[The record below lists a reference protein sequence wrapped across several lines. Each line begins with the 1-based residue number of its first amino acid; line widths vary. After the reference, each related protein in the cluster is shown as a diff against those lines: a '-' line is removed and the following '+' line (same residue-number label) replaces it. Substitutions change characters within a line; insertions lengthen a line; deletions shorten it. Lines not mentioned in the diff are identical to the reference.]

1 MRVETQLSVFLENRV
16 GVLADVAADLAR
28 HGISIRALTV
38 ANLVDHAIVRL
49 VVSEPQKA
57 LHLLGDRGVLVV
69 SSPVLAVDMPD
80 EAGALAGMARRLGR
94 AGVNIEYAYGS
105 SPVGGGRAAV
115 YVHVSDLRK
124 ARAALARNRPGSR
137 RRSGRRAR

>member
-1 MRVETQLSVFLENRV
+1 MRVETQLSVFLENKA

-28 HGISIRALTV
+28 HGIGIRALTI
-38 ANLVDHAIVRL
+38 ANLADHAVVRL

-57 LHLLGDRGVLVV
+57 LHLLGDRGVLVLT
-69 SSPVLAVDMPD
+69 SPVLAVDVLD
-80 EAGALAGMARRLGR
+80 EAGALASVARRLGR

-115 YVHVSDLRK
+115 YLHVSDLKK
-124 ARAALARNRPGSR
+124 ARAALASRSR
-137 RRSGRRAR
+137 RRGRRAAS